1 MNSTLEE
8 VESTRTIF
16 LYLLIRNGISS
27 HFERHAKTSCTCGI
41 FRFVGISLFP
51 PTPMRCA
58 IRRGKSL
65 YGSYDNNSLLACSP
79 YMASEASR
87 EGTREKTLSSD
98 LSRAALACLLAIP
111 PNGCAQAMIMRMIS
125 FFTARVSIRKLWQLL
140 PPLIIVL
147 TAPVHPMVSKPCRQ
161 SAVQWSYT
169 EVESLCVSRA
179 MIILL

>member
-1 MNSTLEE
+1 MVFQVILNVTRRLVVL
-8 VESTRTIF
+8 VEF
-16 LYLLIRNGISS
+16 FVSS
-27 HFERHAKTSCTCGI
+27 VSPC
-41 FRFVGISLFP
+41 FRLR
-51 PTPMRCA
+51 PMRCA
-58 IRRGKSL
+58 IRRGKGL
-65 YGSYDNNSLLACSP
+65 YGLLMIASP

-87 EGTREKTLSSD
+87 ERTHSSH
-98 LSRAALACLLAIP
+98 LSRAALAWLLANP
-111 PNGCAQAMIMRMIS
+111 PNGWSQTMIMRMIS
-125 FFTARVSIRKLWQLL
+125 LFSARVSIRKLWQLL